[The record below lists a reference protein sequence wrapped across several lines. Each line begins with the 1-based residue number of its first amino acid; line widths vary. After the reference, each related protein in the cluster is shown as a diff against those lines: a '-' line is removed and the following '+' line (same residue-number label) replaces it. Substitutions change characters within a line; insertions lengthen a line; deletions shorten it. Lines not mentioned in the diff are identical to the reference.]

1 MRIPPDAPKE
11 FIMTI
16 TEMQSRVK
24 LLRAELEHR
33 HNYGTI
39 KMAGAD
45 GKPIPTIDLQNEL
58 YSLIYKLSR
67 VD

>member
-1 MRIPPDAPKE
+1 
-11 FIMTI
+11 MTL
-16 TEMQSRVK
+16 TEIQSRIK

-33 HNYGTI
+33 HNYGTV
-39 KMAGAD
+39 KMASAD

-67 VD
+67 MD